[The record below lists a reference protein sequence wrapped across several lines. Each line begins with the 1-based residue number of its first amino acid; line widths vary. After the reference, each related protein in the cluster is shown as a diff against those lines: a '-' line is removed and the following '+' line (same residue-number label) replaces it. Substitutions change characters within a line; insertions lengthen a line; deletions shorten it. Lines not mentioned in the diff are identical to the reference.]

1 MPRKTIHSIS
11 SSYHLWRHSSR
22 NFKISGSS
30 HPLLFLSRYFFT
42 FLFIFHPF
50 LANDFILNR
59 LENILKTFINLLVA
73 FSIILTDA
81 FSNKGCVKSVH
92 MRSYFGPHLS
102 RIFPYLDWIRRDT
115 SYLSIFS
122 PNAGN
127 AGKIRTRITL
137 NTNTSYAV
145 KGYLAKW
152 HLQIVLYTKQIL
164 GKLSLSYQRKPSFQ
178 LRQKLNDNRKTM
190 NIKPEPRVGG
200 RQSIDLLRKRMVWF
214 LYDMDLH
221 HERVNALPNFD

>member
-1 MPRKTIHSIS
+1 MPRKTIQSIS
-11 SSYHLWRHSSR
+11 SSYRLWRHYSG

-59 LENILKTFINLLVA
+59 LENILKTFVNLLVA

-92 MRSYFGPHLS
+92 IRSYFGPHFS
-102 RIFPYLDWIRRDT
+102 RIFTYLDRIRRDT

-127 AGKIRTRITL
+127 AGKMRTRITL

-164 GKLSLSYQRKPSFQ
+164 VKLSLSYQRKPSFQ
-178 LRQKLNDNRKTM
+178 LR
-190 NIKPEPRVGG
+190 
-200 RQSIDLLRKRMVWF
+200 
-214 LYDMDLH
+214 
-221 HERVNALPNFD
+221 

>member
-11 SSYHLWRHSSR
+11 SSYHLWRHYSR

-30 HPLLFLSRYFFT
+30 HPLLFRAGIFFT

-50 LANDFILNR
+50 LANDFILNH
-59 LENILKTFINLLVA
+59 LENILKTFINLLLA

-92 MRSYFGPHLS
+92 IRSYFSPHFS

-115 SYLSIFS
+115 SFLSIFS

-145 KGYLAKW
+145 KGYLAK
-152 HLQIVLYTKQIL
+152 
-164 GKLSLSYQRKPSFQ
+164 
-178 LRQKLNDNRKTM
+178 
-190 NIKPEPRVGG
+190 
-200 RQSIDLLRKRMVWF
+200 
-214 LYDMDLH
+214 
-221 HERVNALPNFD
+221 